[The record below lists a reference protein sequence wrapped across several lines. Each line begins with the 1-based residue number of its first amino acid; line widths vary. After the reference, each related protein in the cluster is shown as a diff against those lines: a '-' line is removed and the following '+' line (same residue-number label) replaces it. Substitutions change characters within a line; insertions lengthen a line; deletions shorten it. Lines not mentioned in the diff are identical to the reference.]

1 MLKIFRKNKRIAQ
14 VVLVAGSVLL
24 LVSWLV
30 ADGSAQLLQ
39 DVLSGTATHARTADG
54 TTVSVADAER
64 MRREARAAS
73 LVGSQALAVL
83 GATEDPAHWYLLSR
97 EAQEAG
103 LVGGVGDGRARLADM
118 AAANN
123 VQEAQ
128 LLGGLMRE
136 SRLSSNEVLETL
148 AKVNGIERM
157 VGLVLNSGA
166 RLSDPRMRQASAR
179 LQLGAT
185 GDAVVLDAAT
195 ASVPGIPEPT
205 DAALQAQLDAYGS
218 SPADP
223 SGKTFG
229 YRMPDRLKIEWLRI
243 PTASIAAA
251 VEKSEAVSGVEL
263 RKFWLENRAEFE
275 TAEALSAQAPTFESM
290 KDVVR
295 ARVVARMVEQ
305 RRAEIAKFLADE
317 MAMALRGMPQRN
329 GYYELPADAATR
341 AGLSIAS
348 LSGLVQKRFGIAAPE
363 TGSITD
369 RWIEPREIDTVA
381 GLGTAT
387 TDRFGATPVTASQ
400 LASSVKEFG
409 GKPTM
414 VAQRGV
420 PSPVLKSPDG
430 DLFVFT
436 ATETDAA
443 RAPANVAEVRDALV
457 KDVRRIAAFERL
469 KALEPE
475 IAALAGT
482 AGLNAV
488 ASTYGSKV
496 DPFVEVRAADPMFL
510 QFGMRMPSALPV
522 IGADQ
527 EVADALADKAFAL
540 PPQPDL
546 SGLPQAD
553 RTFVIGSPAR
563 LALVVVRIDALKQM
577 NEGDLARLMA
587 NDRFRS
593 SLALQDVDETALQM
607 FSRDALVTRFGYQ
620 QVAPTREDAAGTD
633 GDTGQPA
640 PAGAPATEAPK
651 AASTATPA
659 APAPAA
665 PASAG

>member
-39 DVLSGTATHARTADG
+39 DVLSGTSTYARTADG

-73 LVGSQALAVL
+73 LVGSQALTVL
-83 GATEDPAHWYLLSR
+83 GATEDPSHWYLLSR

-103 LVGGVGDGRARLADM
+103 LVGGVGDGRARLADI

-123 VQEAQ
+123 VPEAQ

-157 VGLVLNSGA
+157 LGLVLNSGA

-185 GDAVVLDAAT
+185 GDVVVLDAA
-195 ASVPGIPEPT
+195 SVNLPGIPDPT
-205 DAALQAQLDAYGS
+205 DEALQAQLDAYGS
-218 SPADP
+218 AAPDP
-223 SGKTFG
+223 SGRTFG
-229 YRMPDRLKIEWLRI
+229 YRMPDRLKIEWMRI
-243 PTASIAAA
+243 PSASIAAA
-251 VEKSEAVSGVEL
+251 VEKSDAVSSVEL
-263 RKFWLENRAEFE
+263 RKYWIENRAEFE
-275 TAEALSAQAPTFESM
+275 AAEALAAQAPTFESM
-290 KDVVR
+290 RDAVR
-295 ARVVARMVEQ
+295 ARVVAKMIEQ
-305 RRAEIAKFLADE
+305 RRTEIAKFMADE
-317 MAMALRGMPQRN
+317 MAMALRGVPQRN
-329 GYYELPADAATR
+329 GYYELPEDAASR
-341 AGLSIAS
+341 PGLTVAS
-348 LSGLVQKRFGIAAPE
+348 LSALVQKRFGIAAPE

-369 RWIEPREIDTVA
+369 RWIEPREIDAVA

-400 LASSVKEFG
+400 LAASVMEFG

-420 PSPVLKSPDG
+420 PSPVLTSPDG

-436 ATETDAA
+436 VTEADAS

-457 KDVRRIAAFERL
+457 RDVRRIEAFQRL
-469 KALEPE
+469 MSIESE

-482 AGLNAV
+482 AGLDAV
-488 ASTYGSKV
+488 ASTYGAKV

-510 QFGMRMPSALPV
+510 QFGMRMPTALPV

-527 EVADALADKAFAL
+527 DVSDQLADKAFAL
-540 PPQPDL
+540 PPQADL
-546 SGLPQAD
+546 TSLPPAD
-553 RTFVIGSPAR
+553 RTFVIGAPGR
-563 LALVVVRIDALKQM
+563 LTMLVVRIDSLKPM
-577 NEGDLARLMA
+577 NEGDLARLLA

-607 FSRDALVTRFGYQ
+607 FSRDALATRYGYQ
-620 QVAPTREDAAGTD
+620 QVAPTREEQEESTADAGTA
-633 GDTGQPA
+633 A
-640 PAGAPATEAPK
+640 PAGAAGTGTPGT
-651 AASTATPA
+651 TTPA
-659 APAPAA
+659 APAAA
-665 PASAG
+665 PAKAG

>member
-39 DVLSGTATHARTADG
+39 DVLTGTSTYARTSDG
-54 TTVSVADAER
+54 ATVSVAQADR

-83 GATEDPAHWYLLSR
+83 GATDDASHWYLLSR
-97 EAQEAG
+97 EAEEAG
-103 LVGGVGDGRARLADM
+103 LVGGLGDGRARLADL

-123 VQEAQ
+123 VPEAQ

-157 VGLVLNSGA
+157 LGLVLNSGA

-179 LQLGAT
+179 LQLGVT
-185 GDAVVLDAAT
+185 GDVVVLDSAT
-195 ASVPGIPEPT
+195 VSLPGIPDPSEE
-205 DAALQAQLDAYGS
+205 ALQAQLDAYGS
-218 SPADP
+218 APADP
-223 SGKTFG
+223 SGRTFG
-229 YRMPDRLKIEWLRI
+229 YRMPDRLKIEWMRI
-243 PTASIAAA
+243 PSVSIAAA
-251 VEKSEAVSGVEL
+251 VEKSEAVSSIEL
-263 RKFWLENRAEFE
+263 RKYWIENRAEFE
-275 TAEALSAQAPTFESM
+275 AAEALAAQAPTFESM
-290 KDVVR
+290 RDVVR
-295 ARVVARMVEQ
+295 ARVVARMIDQ
-305 RRAEIAKFLADE
+305 RRAEIAKFLTDE
-317 MAMALRGMPQRN
+317 LAMALRGVPQRN
-329 GYYELPADAATR
+329 GYYELPEDAASR
-341 AGLSIAS
+341 PGLTIAS
-348 LSGLVQKRFGIAAPE
+348 LSELVQKRFGIAAPQ
-363 TGSITD
+363 TGSIAD
-369 RWIEPREIDTVA
+369 RWIDPREIDAVP
-381 GLGTAT
+381 GLGSAT
-387 TDRFGATPVTASQ
+387 TDRFGPTPVTASQ
-400 LASSVKEFG
+400 LAASVREFG

-420 PSPVLKSPDG
+420 PSPVLKSADG

-436 ATETDAA
+436 VTEADAS
-443 RAPANVAEVRDALV
+443 RAPADVAEVRDALV
-457 KDVRRIAAFERL
+457 RDVRRIAAFERL
-469 KALEPE
+469 VAIEPE
-475 IAALAGT
+475 VAALAGT
-482 AGLNAV
+482 AGLDAV
-488 ASTYGSKV
+488 ASTYGAKV

-527 EVADALADKAFAL
+527 GVADELADRAFAL

-546 SGLPQAD
+546 TTLPPAE
-553 RTFVIGSPAR
+553 RTFVIDAPGR
-563 LALVVVRIDALKQM
+563 LSMLVFRVDTLKQM

-607 FSRDALVTRFGYQ
+607 FSRDALVTRYGYQ
-620 QVAPTREDAAGTD
+620 EVAPARADAETQTADAG
-633 GDTGQPA
+633 
-640 PAGAPATEAPK
+640 
-651 AASTATPA
+651 S
-659 APAPAA
+659 
-665 PASAG
+665 

>member
-103 LVGGVGDGRARLADM
+103 LVGGVGDGRARLADI

-123 VQEAQ
+123 VPEEQ

-136 SRLSSNEVLETL
+136 SRLSSSEVLETL

-157 VGLVLNSGA
+157 LGLVLNSGA

-185 GDAVVLDAAT
+185 GDLVVLDAST
-195 ASVPGIPEPT
+195 VSLPGLPDPT
-205 DAALQAQLDAYGS
+205 DEQLQAQLDAYGS
-218 SPADP
+218 APADP
-223 SGKTFG
+223 TGKAFG
-229 YRMPDRLKIEWLRI
+229 YRMPDRLKVEWLRI
-243 PTASIAAA
+243 PSASIAAA
-251 VEKSEAVSGVEL
+251 VERSDAVSSVEL
-263 RKFWLENRAEFE
+263 RKYWLENRAEFE
-275 TAEALSAQAPTFESM
+275 SAEALSAQAPTFESM
-290 KDVVR
+290 RDVVR
-295 ARVVARMVEQ
+295 ARVVAKMIDQ
-305 RRAEIAKFLADE
+305 RRAEIAKFMTDE
-317 MAMALRGMPQRN
+317 IAMALRGVPQRN
-329 GYYELPADAATR
+329 GYYELPTDASSR
-341 AGLSIAS
+341 PGLTVAS
-348 LSGLVQKRFGIAAPE
+348 LSQLVQGRFGVAALE

-369 RWIEPREIDTVA
+369 RWIEPREIDAVA
-381 GLGTAT
+381 GLGSAT

-400 LASSVKEFG
+400 LAASVKEFG

-420 PSPVLKSPDG
+420 PSPVLKSADG

-436 ATETDAA
+436 VTEADAS
-443 RAPANVAEVRDALV
+443 RAPANVDEVRDALV
-457 KDVRRIAAFERL
+457 RDVRRIAAFDRL
-469 KALEPE
+469 VAIESE

-482 AGLNAV
+482 AGLEAV
-488 ASTYGSKV
+488 ASTYGAKV

-527 EVADALADKAFAL
+527 YVSDELADRAFAL
-540 PPQPDL
+540 PPQVDL
-546 SGLPQAD
+546 ASLPPAD
-553 RTFVIGSPAR
+553 RTFVIDAPSR
-563 LALVVVRIDALKQM
+563 LSMIVVRVDSLKPM

-593 SLALQDVDETALQM
+593 SLALQDVDETSLQM
-607 FSRDALVTRFGYQ
+607 FSRDAMVTRYGYQ
-620 QVAPTREDAAGTD
+620 QVTPAREDAKPETADAGTA
-633 GDTGQPA
+633 A
-640 PAGAPATEAPK
+640 PAG
-651 AASTATPA
+651 
-659 APAPAA
+659 
-665 PASAG
+665 

>member
-39 DVLSGTATHARTADG
+39 DVLSGTSTHARTADG
-54 TTVSVADAER
+54 TTVSVAEAER

-103 LVGGVGDGRARLADM
+103 LVGGTGDGRTRLADI

-123 VQEAQ
+123 VPEAQ

-136 SRLSSNEVLETL
+136 SRLSSDEVLQTL

-157 VGLVLNSGA
+157 LGLVLNSGA

-185 GDAVVLDAAT
+185 GDVVVLDAARV
-195 ASVPGIPEPT
+195 SLPGIPEPT
-205 DAALQAQLDAYGS
+205 EEQLQAQLDAYGS
-218 SPADP
+218 APSDP
-223 SGKTFG
+223 SGKAFG

-243 PTASIAAA
+243 PSASIAAA
-251 VEKSEAVSGVEL
+251 VERSDAVSSVEL
-263 RKFWLENRAEFE
+263 RKYWIENRADFE
-275 TAEALSAQAPTFESM
+275 AAEALAAQAPTFESM
-290 KDVVR
+290 RDMVR
-295 ARVVARMVEQ
+295 ARVVSKMIEQ
-305 RRAEIAKFLADE
+305 RRAEIAKFMADE
-317 MAMALRGMPQRN
+317 MAMALRGVPQRN
-329 GYYELPADAATR
+329 GYYELPADAASR
-341 AGLSIAS
+341 PGLTISS
-348 LSGLVQKRFGIAAPE
+348 LSGLVQKRYGLAAPE

-369 RWIEPREIDTVA
+369 RWIEPRDIDSVA

-387 TDRFGATPVTASQ
+387 TDRFGTTPVTASQ
-400 LASSVKEFG
+400 LAMSVKEFG

-420 PSPVLKSPDG
+420 PSPVLTSPDG

-436 ATETDAA
+436 VTEADAA
-443 RAPANVAEVRDALV
+443 RAPASVDEVRDALV
-457 KDVRRIAAFERL
+457 RDVRRVAAFERMV
-469 KALEPE
+469 AIESE

-482 AGLNAV
+482 AGLEAV
-488 ASTYGSKV
+488 ASAYGAKV

-527 EVADALADKAFAL
+527 QVADELADRAFAL
-540 PPQPDL
+540 PPQADL
-546 SGLPQAD
+546 TSLPPAD
-553 RTFVIGSPAR
+553 RTFVIDAPNR
-563 LALVVVRIDALKQM
+563 LTMLVVRVDGLKQM

-607 FSRDALVTRFGYQ
+607 FSRDALVTRYGYQ
-620 QVAPTREDAAGTD
+620 QVTPTREDAEDATADAGTS
-633 GDTGQPA
+633 A
-640 PAGAPATEAPK
+640 PAGGQNGPGTTEAVK
-651 AASTATPA
+651 PA
-659 APAPAA
+659 APAPAT
-665 PASAG
+665 AG

>member
-39 DVLSGTATHARTADG
+39 DVLSGTSTHARTADG

-83 GATEDPAHWYLLSR
+83 GATDDPAHWYLLSR

-103 LVGGVGDGRARLADM
+103 LVGGVGDGRSRLADM
-118 AAANN
+118 ATANN
-123 VQEAQ
+123 LPEAQ
-128 LLGGLMRE
+128 LLQGLMRE

-157 VGLVLNSGA
+157 LGLVLNSGA

-179 LQLGAT
+179 LQLGTT
-185 GDAVVLDAAT
+185 GDVVVLDAAT
-195 ASVPGIPEPT
+195 VSLPGIPDPT
-205 DAALQAQLDAYGS
+205 DEALQAQLDAYGS
-218 SPADP
+218 TPSDP
-223 SGKTFG
+223 SGRTFG
-229 YRMPDRLKIEWLRI
+229 YRLPDRLKIEWMRI
-243 PTASIAAA
+243 PSASIAAA
-251 VEKSEAVSGVEL
+251 VEKSEAVSSVEL
-263 RKFWLENRAEFE
+263 RKYWLENRAEFE
-275 TAEALSAQAPTFESM
+275 AAEALAAQAPTFDSM
-290 KDVVR
+290 RDVVR
-295 ARVVARMVEQ
+295 ARVVARMIDQ
-305 RRAEIAKFLADE
+305 RRAEISKFVTDE
-317 MAMALRGMPQRN
+317 MAMALRGVPQRN
-329 GYYELPADAATR
+329 GYYELPADAASR
-341 AGLSIAS
+341 PGLTIAS
-348 LSGLVQKRFGIAAPE
+348 LSELVQKRFGIAAPE

-369 RWIEPREIDTVA
+369 RWIEPREIDSVA

-400 LASSVKEFG
+400 LAASVKEFG

-436 ATETDAA
+436 ATEADAA
-443 RAPANVAEVRDALV
+443 RAPTSIAEVRDALV
-457 KDVRRIAAFERL
+457 RDVRRLATFNRL
-469 KALEPE
+469 MELQPE
-475 IAALAGT
+475 VTALAST

-488 ASTYGSKV
+488 ASAYGAKV

-527 EVADALADKAFAL
+527 AVADALADKAFAL
-540 PPQPDL
+540 PPQADL
-546 SGLPQAD
+546 TALAPAD
-553 RTFVIGSPAR
+553 RTFVIDAPQR
-563 LALVVVRIDALKQM
+563 LSMIVVRVDGLKQM

-593 SLALQDVDETALQM
+593 SLALQDVDQTALQM
-607 FSRDALVTRFGYQ
+607 FSRDALVTRYGYE
-620 QVAPTREDAAGTD
+620 QVTPTREATEESTADAGAT
-633 GDTGQPA
+633 A
-640 PAGAPATEAPK
+640 PAGGASGTEMPK
-651 AASTATPA
+651 PA
-659 APAPAA
+659 APAAQTPA
-665 PASAG
+665 PAKAS

>member
-39 DVLSGTATHARTADG
+39 DVLTGTTTYARTSDG
-54 TTVSVADAER
+54 TTVSVAQADL

-83 GATEDPAHWYLLSR
+83 GATDDPSHWYLLSR
-97 EAQEAG
+97 EAEEAG
-103 LVGGVGDGRARLADM
+103 LVGGPGDGRARLADL

-123 VQEAQ
+123 VPEAQ

-157 VGLVLNSGA
+157 LGLVLNSGA

-179 LQLGAT
+179 LQLGVT
-185 GDAVVLDAAT
+185 GDVVVLDSAT
-195 ASVPGIPEPT
+195 ASLPGIPDPT
-205 DAALQAQLDAYGS
+205 DEALQAQLDAYGS
-218 SPADP
+218 EPVDP
-223 SGKTFG
+223 SGRTFG
-229 YRMPDRLKIEWLRI
+229 YRMPDRMKIQWMRI
-243 PTASIAAA
+243 PSASIAAA
-251 VEKSEAVSGVEL
+251 VEKSDAVSNVEL
-263 RKFWLENRAEFE
+263 RKYWIENRADFE
-275 TAEALSAQAPTFESM
+275 AAEALSAQAPTFESM
-290 KDVVR
+290 RDLVR
-295 ARVVARMVEQ
+295 ARVVAKMIEQ
-305 RRAEIAKFLADE
+305 RRAEIAKFLTDE
-317 MAMALRGMPQRN
+317 MAMALRGVTQRN
-329 GYYELPADAATR
+329 GYYELPEDAASR
-341 AGLSIAS
+341 PGLTIAS
-348 LSGLVQKRFGIAAPE
+348 LSELVQKRFGIAAPE

-369 RWIEPREIDTVA
+369 RWIEPREIDAVP

-400 LASSVKEFG
+400 LAASVKEFG
-409 GKPTM
+409 GKPTL

-420 PSPVLKSPDG
+420 PSPVLKTDSG

-436 ATETDAA
+436 VTEADAA

-457 KDVRRIAAFERL
+457 RDVRRIAAFERL
-469 KALEPE
+469 MAVESE

-482 AGLNAV
+482 AGLDAV

-527 EVADALADKAFAL
+527 AVADELADKAFAL

-546 SGLPQAD
+546 TTLPPAE
-553 RTFVIGSPAR
+553 RTFVIDSPER
-563 LALVVVRIDALKQM
+563 LSMLVFRVDTLKQM

-607 FSRDALVTRFGYQ
+607 FSRDSLVTRYGYEE
-620 QVAPTREDAAGTD
+620 VAPVRADAEADTYAATKTADAG
-633 GDTGQPA
+633 
-640 PAGAPATEAPK
+640 
-651 AASTATPA
+651 S
-659 APAPAA
+659 
-665 PASAG
+665 

>member
-39 DVLSGTATHARTADG
+39 DVLTGTTTYARTSDG
-54 TTVSVADAER
+54 TTVSVAQADR

-83 GATEDPAHWYLLSR
+83 GATDDASHWYLLSR
-97 EAQEAG
+97 EAEEAG
-103 LVGGVGDGRARLADM
+103 LVGGLGDGRARLADL

-123 VQEAQ
+123 VPEAQ

-157 VGLVLNSGA
+157 LGLVLNSGA

-179 LQLGAT
+179 LQLGVT
-185 GDAVVLDAAT
+185 GDVVVIDAAT
-195 ASVPGIPEPT
+195 ASLPGIPDPT
-205 DAALQAQLDAYGS
+205 EEALQAQLDAYGS
-218 SPADP
+218 TPADP
-223 SGKTFG
+223 SGRTFG
-229 YRMPDRLKIEWLRI
+229 YRMPDRLKVEWMRI
-243 PTASIAAA
+243 PSASIAAA
-251 VEKSEAVSGVEL
+251 VEKSEAVSSVEL
-263 RKFWLENRAEFE
+263 RKYWIENRAEFE
-275 TAEALSAQAPTFESM
+275 AAEALAAQAPTFESM
-290 KDVVR
+290 RDVVR
-295 ARVVARMVEQ
+295 ARVVARMIEQ
-305 RRAEIAKFLADE
+305 RRAEIAKFLTDE
-317 MAMALRGMPQRN
+317 MAMALRGVPQRN
-329 GYYELPADAATR
+329 GYYELPEDVASR
-341 AGLSIAS
+341 PGLTIAS
-348 LSGLVQKRFGIAAPE
+348 LSELVQKRFGISAPQ

-369 RWIEPREIDTVA
+369 RWIEPREIDAVP

-400 LASSVKEFG
+400 LAASVKEFG
-409 GKPTM
+409 GKPT
-414 VAQRGV
+414 VVSQRGV
-420 PSPVLKSPDG
+420 PSPVLKTADG

-436 ATETDAA
+436 VTEADGA

-457 KDVRRIAAFERL
+457 RDVRRIAAFDRL
-469 KALEPE
+469 VAIESE

-482 AGLNAV
+482 AGLDAV
-488 ASTYGSKV
+488 ASTYGAKV

-522 IGADQ
+522 LGADQ
-527 EVADALADKAFAL
+527 GVADELADKAFAL

-546 SGLPQAD
+546 TTVPPAE
-553 RTFVIGSPAR
+553 RTFVIDAPGR
-563 LALVVVRIDALKQM
+563 LSMLVFRVDTLKQM

-607 FSRDALVTRFGYQ
+607 FSRDALAKRYGYEE
-620 QVAPTREDAAGTD
+620 VAPARADADADGYADTQTADAG
-633 GDTGQPA
+633 
-640 PAGAPATEAPK
+640 
-651 AASTATPA
+651 S
-659 APAPAA
+659 
-665 PASAG
+665 

>member
-54 TTVSVADAER
+54 ATVSVADAER
-64 MRREARAAS
+64 MRRETRAAS

-103 LVGGVGDGRARLADM
+103 LVGGVGDGRARLADL

-123 VQEAQ
+123 VPEAQ

-157 VGLVLNSGA
+157 LGLVLNSGA

-179 LQLGAT
+179 LQLGVT
-185 GDAVVLDAAT
+185 GDVVVLDAAT
-195 ASVPGIPEPT
+195 VNLPGIPDPT
-205 DAALQAQLDAYGS
+205 DDALQAQLDAYGS
-218 SPADP
+218 APADP
-223 SGKTFG
+223 SGRTFG
-229 YRMPDRLKIEWLRI
+229 YRLPDRLKIEWMRI
-243 PTASIAAA
+243 PASSVTAA
-251 VEKSEAVSGVEL
+251 VEKSDSVSNVEL
-263 RKFWLENRAEFE
+263 RKYWLENRAEFE
-275 TAEALSAQAPTFESM
+275 SAEALSSQAPTFESM
-290 KDVVR
+290 RDVVR
-295 ARVVARMVEQ
+295 ARVVAKMAEQ
-305 RRAEIAKFLADE
+305 RRAEIAKFMADE

-329 GYYELPADAATR
+329 GYYELPDDAASR
-341 AGLSIAS
+341 PGLTIAS

-363 TGSITD
+363 VGSITD
-369 RWIEPREIDTVA
+369 RWIEPRELDTVP

-400 LASSVKEFG
+400 LAASVMEFG

-420 PSPVLKSPDG
+420 PSPVLKSADG

-436 ATETDAA
+436 ATEADAS
-443 RAPANVAEVRDALV
+443 RAPTSVAEVRDALV
-457 KDVRRIAAFERL
+457 RDVRKIAAFERL
-469 KALEPE
+469 LALEPE
-475 IAALAGT
+475 ISALAGT

-488 ASTYGSKV
+488 ASTYGAKV

-527 EVADALADKAFAL
+527 DVSNELADKAFAL
-540 PPQPDL
+540 PPQSDL
-546 SGLPQAD
+546 ASLTPAD
-553 RTFVIGSPAR
+553 RTFVVDAPNRHSM
-563 LALVVVRIDALKQM
+563 LVFRVDALKPM
-577 NEGDLARLMA
+577 NEGDLARLIA

-607 FSRDALVTRFGYQ
+607 FSRDALISRYGYQ
-620 QVAPTREDAAGTD
+620 QVTPDRSEAADATADASTSSPSTGAAGT
-633 GDTGQPA
+633 
-640 PAGAPATEAPK
+640 EKPK
-651 AASTATPA
+651 AATPATPA
-659 APAPAA
+659 TAPAK
-665 PASAG
+665 AG

>member
-39 DVLSGTATHARTADG
+39 DVLSGTSTHARTADG
-54 TTVSVADAER
+54 TTVSVAEAER
-64 MRREARAAS
+64 MRRESRAAS

-83 GATEDPAHWYLLSR
+83 GATDDPSHWYLLSR

-103 LVGGVGDGRARLADM
+103 LVGGVGDGRARLADI

-123 VQEAQ
+123 VPEDQ

-136 SRLSSNEVLETL
+136 SRLSSTEVLETL

-157 VGLVLNSGA
+157 LGLVLNSGA

-185 GDAVVLDAAT
+185 GDVVVLDAST
-195 ASVPGIPEPT
+195 VNLPGIPDPT
-205 DAALQAQLDAYGS
+205 DDALQAQLDAYGS
-218 SPADP
+218 APVDP
-223 SGKTFG
+223 SGRTFG

-243 PTASIAAA
+243 PSASIAAA
-251 VEKSEAVSGVEL
+251 VEKSEAVSSVEL
-263 RKFWLENRAEFE
+263 RKYWIENRAEFE
-275 TAEALSAQAPTFESM
+275 AAEALSAQAPTFESM
-290 KDVVR
+290 RETVR
-295 ARVVARMVEQ
+295 ARVVARMIEQ
-305 RRAEIAKFLADE
+305 RRAEIAKFMTDE
-317 MAMALRGMPQRN
+317 MAMALRGVPQRN
-329 GYYELPADAATR
+329 GYYELPEDAASR
-341 AGLSIAS
+341 PGLTIAS
-348 LSGLVQKRFGIAAPE
+348 LSELVQKRFGIAAPE
-363 TGSITD
+363 IGSITD

-400 LASSVKEFG
+400 LAASVKEFG

-420 PSPVLKSPDG
+420 PSPVLTSPDG
-430 DLFVFT
+430 NLLVFT
-436 ATETDAA
+436 VTEADAS
-443 RAPANVAEVRDALV
+443 RAPASVAEVRDALV
-457 KDVRRIAAFERL
+457 RDVRRIAAFERL
-469 KALEPE
+469 MAIESE

-482 AGLNAV
+482 AGLDAV
-488 ASTYGSKV
+488 ASTYGAKV

-510 QFGMRMPSALPV
+510 QFGMRMPTALPV

-527 EVADALADKAFAL
+527 VVADALADRAFAL
-540 PPQPDL
+540 PPQADL
-546 SGLPQAD
+546 ASLPPAD
-553 RTFVIGSPAR
+553 RTFVIGAPAR
-563 LALVVVRIDALKQM
+563 LTLAVVRIDSLKPM

-607 FSRDALVTRFGYQ
+607 FSRDALVTRYGYQ
-620 QVAPTREDAAGTD
+620 QVTPSREDADDATAGAGT
-633 GDTGQPA
+633 TA
-640 PAGAPATEAPK
+640 PAGGPAGPANTGSAK
-651 AASTATPA
+651 PA
-659 APAPAA
+659 APAPA
-665 PASAG
+665 PATAG

>member
-39 DVLSGTATHARTADG
+39 DVLAGTSTHARTADG
-54 TTVSVADAER
+54 TTVSAAEAER
-64 MRREARAAS
+64 MRREVRAAS
-73 LVGSQALAVL
+73 LVGSQALTVL
-83 GATEDPAHWYLLSR
+83 GATEDPVHWYLLSR

-103 LVGGVGDGRARLADM
+103 LVGGVGDGRARLADI

-123 VQEAQ
+123 VPEAQ

-136 SRLSSNEVLETL
+136 SRLSSSEVLETL

-157 VGLVLNSGA
+157 LGLVLNSGA

-179 LQLGAT
+179 LQLGTT
-185 GDAVVLDAAT
+185 GDVVVLDAAT
-195 ASVPGIPEPT
+195 VNLPGIPDPT
-205 DAALQAQLDAYGS
+205 DEALQAQLDAYGS
-218 SPADP
+218 APADP
-223 SGKTFG
+223 SGKSFG

-243 PTASIAAA
+243 PSASIAAA
-251 VEKSEAVSGVEL
+251 VEKSDAVSGVEL
-263 RKFWLENRAEFE
+263 RKYWLENRAEFE
-275 TAEALSAQAPTFESM
+275 TAEALAAQAPTFESM
-290 KDVVR
+290 RDVVR
-295 ARVVARMVEQ
+295 ARVVAKLIDQ
-305 RRAEIAKFLADE
+305 RRAEIAKFMADE
-317 MAMALRGMPQRN
+317 MAMALRGFPQRN
-329 GYYELPADAATR
+329 GYYELPEGAASR
-341 AGLSIAS
+341 PGLTIAS
-348 LSGLVQKRFGIAAPE
+348 ISELVQKRFGIAAPE
-363 TGSITD
+363 AGSVTD
-369 RWIEPREIDTVA
+369 RWIEPREIDSIE

-400 LASSVKEFG
+400 LAASVKEFG

-420 PSPVLKSPDG
+420 PSPVLKTADG

-436 ATETDAA
+436 VTEADAS
-443 RAPANVAEVRDALV
+443 RAPANVAEVRDALAR
-457 KDVRRIAAFERL
+457 DVRRMAAFDRL
-469 KALEPE
+469 VAMESE

-482 AGLNAV
+482 AGLDAV
-488 ASTYGSKV
+488 ASTYGAKV

-527 EVADALADKAFAL
+527 EIADTLADKAFAL
-540 PPQPDL
+540 PPQTDL
-546 SGLPQAD
+546 TSLPPAD
-553 RTFVIGSPAR
+553 RTFVIGAPGR
-563 LALVVVRIDALKQM
+563 LSMLVVRIDSLKQM

-593 SLALQDVDETALQM
+593 SLALQDVDESALKM
-607 FSRDALVTRFGYQ
+607 FSRDAMVERYGYQ
-620 QVAPTREDAAGTD
+620 QVTPTREDAEEATADAGAAAPAAGT
-633 GDTGQPA
+633 TGAKDA
-640 PAGAPATEAPK
+640 PAGK
-651 AASTATPA
+651 AD
-659 APAPAA
+659 APAA
-665 PASAG
+665 PSTAPATAG